1 MRAPALNK
9 DSSCGR
15 IGVVAHNRV
24 GVGGVL
30 VVVRTVDDGVIERL
44 FDVYA
49 ESMADLSCDFS
60 SEEEMRLSYREFLED
75 FVSDDCQLVLVEED
89 AGTWKSALRAVPCG
103 DGRWFVEAVE
113 TDPGARRKG
122 YGRLLLLHAADHLR
136 TLGAREV
143 TCCISESNAASRRL
157 HESCGFVATGE
168 DPINPWGEL
177 EEGCLL
183 YRLEL

>member
-1 MRAPALNK
+1 M
-9 DSSCGR
+9 
-15 IGVVAHNRV
+15 
-24 GVGGVL
+24 L
-30 VVVRTVDDGVIERL
+30 VVVESIDDNVTSRL
-44 FDVYA
+44 FEVYA
-49 ESMADLSCDFS
+49 ESMADLSS
-60 SEEEMRLSYREFLED
+60 SFPDEREMRASYREFLEG
-75 FVSDDCQLVLVEED
+75 FISQPGQLVLVEED
-89 AGTWKSALRAVPCG
+89 AGTWKSGLRMVSCCG
-103 DGRWFVEAVE
+103 GCWFVEAVE

-183 YRLEL
+183 YILEL